1 MTERLVPVGRVARR
15 TVNVLRRLSAVT
27 VAVAAA
33 FFAFHFYIFGGD
45 PLISAIL
52 IFVAIVATALAF

>member
-1 MTERLVPVGRVARR
+1 M
-15 TVNVLRRLSAVT
+15 NVLRRLIAVT
-27 VAVAAA
+27 VVVAAA
-33 FFAFHFYIFGGD
+33 FFAFHLYIFGGD

>member
-1 MTERLVPVGRVARR
+1 MNPQFSTAARR
-15 TVNVLRRLSAVT
+15 TVNVLRRLIAVT
-27 VAVAAA
+27 VVVAAA
-33 FFAFHFYIFGGD
+33 FFAFHLYIFGGD

>member
-1 MTERLVPVGRVARR
+1 MSPQFSTAARR
-15 TVNVLRRLSAVT
+15 TANALRRLFAVS
-27 VAVAAA
+27 VVVAAA
-33 FFAFHFYIFGGD
+33 FFAFQLYIFGGD

>member
-1 MTERLVPVGRVARR
+1 VSI
-15 TVNVLRRLSAVT
+15 LRRLIAVT
-27 VAVAAA
+27 VVVAAA
-33 FFAFHFYIFGGD
+33 FFAFQLYIFGGD

>member
-1 MTERLVPVGRVARR
+1 MRPQLSTAARR
-15 TVNVLRRLSAVT
+15 TATLLRRLVAVT
-27 VAVAAA
+27 VVIASA
-33 FFAFHFYIFGGD
+33 FFAFNLYIFGGD

>member
-1 MTERLVPVGRVARR
+1 VSPQFSTAARR
-15 TVNVLRRLSAVT
+15 TVNVLRRLIAVT
-27 VAVAAA
+27 VVVAAA
-33 FFAFHFYIFGGD
+33 FLAFHLYIFGGD